1 MRADELWQ
9 VDLGRCSYWDRLY
22 GGGLSLVN
30 RYSEG
35 VLVMYTELKRASYE
49 YAKEVN
55 DELIEKDWQ
64 YERVSIMMDEDE
76 AYYHA
81 MKIIDKVC
89 AKHPEVRTVL
99 DMIENDLAWKEHDD
113 RQSAA

>member
-1 MRADELWQ
+1 
-9 VDLGRCSYWDRLY
+9 
-22 GGGLSLVN
+22 
-30 RYSEG
+30 
-35 VLVMYTELKRASYE
+35 MYTELKRASEE

-55 DELIEKDWQ
+55 DELIAKDWH

-89 AKHPEVRTVL
+89 TRHPEVRTVL
-99 DMIENDLAWKEHDD
+99 DIIENDLAWKEHHHG
-113 RQSAA
+113 QKEKGKIQ